1 MELRDLTDSDVL
13 LIEAAF
19 TAIDAAMDDD
29 LHTVG
34 AAVVDASGNVHV
46 GINHYHF
53 TGGPCAELVA
63 LSNARAAGAA
73 ELLTIVAVRG
83 GESREVMSPCG
94 RDRQVFIDYYPNIRV
109 LITTPNGVKSVSCQD
124 LLPFS
129 YRNSEV

>member
-1 MELRDLTDSDVL
+1 MDLKDLTESDIQ
-13 LIEAAF
+13 LITAAT
-19 TAIDAAMDDD
+19 TAINAAMDDA

-34 AAVVDASGNVHV
+34 AAVLDESGNVHV

-63 LSNARAAGAA
+63 LSNARAAGAKGIV
-73 ELLTIVAVRG
+73 TIVAIRG
-83 GESREVMSPCG
+83 GQGHEVISPCG

-109 LITTPNGVKSVSCQD
+109 LITTTNGVKSISCQD

-129 YRNSEV
+129 YRNSDD

>member
-13 LIEAAF
+13 LIEAAIS
-19 TAIDAAMDDD
+19 AIDAAMDDA

-34 AAVVDASGNVHV
+34 AAVLDASGNVHV

-63 LSNARAAGAA
+63 LSNARAAGAG
-73 ELLTIVAVRG
+73 ELVTIVAVRG
-83 GESREVMSPCG
+83 EESREVMSPCG

-109 LITTPNGVKSVSCQD
+109 LLTTPNGVKSVSCQD